1 VSEVLNKRNY
11 RFVCKV
17 YFVLSLMLAATITT
31 AQELSAYVLG
41 AGDVVRIQVYGED
54 DLTAEAQL
62 SDLGTISYPFLGELQ
77 VSGLTVEELQK
88 QITDRLQEGYLLNPD
103 VNIVVS
109 QYREFYVNGQVASPG
124 GFPFQPG
131 LTIRKAISLAGGF
144 TDRAAKSK
152 IYLLSDSESED
163 ASPIRVKLSETIR
176 PGDVI
181 TVKERFF

>member
-1 VSEVLNKRNY
+1 VLNKRNY
-11 RFVCKV
+11 RFVYKV
-17 YFVLSLMLAATITT
+17 CFTLWVILASTITT

-41 AGDVVRIQVYGED
+41 AGDAVRIQVYGEE
-54 DLTAEAQL
+54 DLTVEAQL

-77 VSGLTVEELQK
+77 VSGLTVEELQRV
-88 QITDRLQEGYLLNPD
+88 ITDRLQEGYLLNPD

-109 QYREFYVNGQVASPG
+109 QYREFYVNGEVASPG

-131 LTIRKAISLAGGF
+131 LTVRKAISLAGGF

-152 IYLLSDSESED
+152 IYLLSDSENVD
-163 ASPIRVKLSETIR
+163 ASPIRVKLSETIK

-181 TVKERFF
+181 TVRQRFF